1 MILRG
6 NALIAL
12 SLQDLDSVLHW
23 LDSERACGMIMK
35 MEMSLK
41 SEMAIDSILQDWSLG
56 LSYLAF
62 HGAMEMS
69 LRSEMAIHSVLQDW
83 SLGLSY
89 LAFHGAS

>member
-12 SLQDLDSVLHW
+12 SLQDLDSVLYW
-23 LDSERACGMIMK
+23 LDSERVCGMIMK

-62 HGAMEMS
+62 RGAVDPDE
-69 LRSEMAIHSVLQDW
+69 LEK
-83 SLGLSY
+83 
-89 LAFHGAS
+89 

>member
-6 NALIAL
+6 NALIDL
-12 SLQDLDSVLHW
+12 SLQDLDSVLYW
-23 LDSERACGMIMK
+23 LDSERVCGMIMK

-62 HGAMEMS
+62 RGAVDPDE
-69 LRSEMAIHSVLQDW
+69 LEK
-83 SLGLSY
+83 
-89 LAFHGAS
+89 

>member
-6 NALIAL
+6 NALIDL
-12 SLQDLDSVLHW
+12 SLQDLDSVLYW
-23 LDSERACGMIMK
+23 LDSERVCGMIMK

-62 HGAMEMS
+62 RGAMDPDE
-69 LRSEMAIHSVLQDW
+69 LEK
-83 SLGLSY
+83 
-89 LAFHGAS
+89 